1 VILNQDIPEI
11 QKLSSDQ
18 KSIFFAM
25 LDKDGSSTIN
35 LQEFLAF
42 GNVLLLGR
50 LNSTC
55 YDTPC
60 YSIHLMFGHIST
72 LDLIEQG
79 EYATYVEI
87 HLPKIYNSQWYQR
100 LCDIVKSSQFEAVV
114 DIILVLN
121 AAIIGIQDYPM
132 LSGQDVATDPKYHD
146 GYIDT
151 VWESL
156 ETIFTVLYF
165 VEAMLKITVYGWRT
179 YSESGRNLYDFG
191 ITAIAVIA
199 SAYVYCKQF

>member
-1 VILNQDIPEI
+1 
-11 QKLSSDQ
+11 
-18 KSIFFAM
+18 M
-25 LDKDGSSTIN
+25 LFYWSHIWTY
-35 LQEFLAF
+35 
-42 GNVLLLGR
+42 
-50 LNSTC
+50 LNS
-55 YDTPC
+55 
-60 YSIHLMFGHIST
+60 
-72 LDLIEQG
+72 DLIEQG

-87 HLPKIYNSQWYQR
+87 HLPKIYNSQWYQH
-100 LCDIVKSSQFEAVV
+100 LCNIVKSSQFEAIV

-121 AAIIGIQDYPM
+121 AAIIAIQDYPM

-199 SAYVYCKQF
+199 SAYVYCKQFWSLYFPFLRMQAENLRSSSLFTKRPEWV